1 MDLTRQVDQSIN
13 VLFEILPD
21 LIEAC
26 KNSRQDKVKFDNV
39 INTTR
44 RIVEVQ
50 LVLMEIQQ
58 GLIKGDNP
66 SSAHPH

>member
-58 GLIKGDNP
+58 GLIKGDNL

>member
-58 GLIKGDNP
+58 GLIKGDNS